1 MSVQMSV
8 ETSSVE
14 SKFIRMFSDW
24 VENFLENSP
33 FFAAWK
39 PENVNADVAEKFLAN
54 FNTLV
59 GNFPGLIALGCARA
73 DDEDSRA
80 VLAVNL
86 FQECGEGNVER
97 THHAIYRKFLR
108 TAGVDPSKAPPET
121 FTTEWRTR
129 LRNYVMQAPSSL
141 CALGALATGEFMA
154 PPGLGRI
161 FDVIKPLFPQA
172 DIEYF
177 TTHLALETEHVQE
190 IAELL
195 ARQVELGANTED
207 AISGFRFG
215 METWDAYFNSLNEYL
230 FAEVH

>member
-1 MSVQMSV
+1 
-8 ETSSVE
+8 
-14 SKFIRMFSDW
+14 
-24 VENFLENSP
+24 
-33 FFAAWK
+33 
-39 PENVNADVAEKFLAN
+39 
-54 FNTLV
+54 
-59 GNFPGLIALGCARA
+59 
-73 DDEDSRA
+73 
-80 VLAVNL
+80 
-86 FQECGEGNVER
+86 
-97 THHAIYRKFLR
+97 
-108 TAGVDPSKAPPET
+108 
-121 FTTEWRTR
+121 
-129 LRNYVMQAPSSL
+129 
-141 CALGALATGEFMA
+141 MA